1 MNLQHTINF
10 VNRFWPIQSI
20 SFAEFLSKKYSR
32 KITNP
37 SIINASAW
45 ISLWICKQVM
55 SVAVAYVN
63 AIKYIL
69 ISASNANLREIH
81 LLSSSSSTN
90 ISVILNS
97 EKLIKVVNFV
107 WLSWGQNSL
116 NVCCV
121 YHLRVQPEVYRDAST
136 TFTFTSRS
144 RSWSQS
150 GGIVIRVAVL
160 ESHYHSRLMLRPP
173 VSVSVAIKLDPGY
186 ASRYW
191 NTHHGIK
198 TVLITQVTVSTW
210 KLTL

>member
-1 MNLQHTINF
+1 M
-10 VNRFWPIQSI
+10 QSI

-55 SVAVAYVN
+55 SAAVAYVN

-81 LLSSSSSTN
+81 FFLLSSSSSTN

-136 TFTFTSRS
+136 TFTFTFTS

-160 ESHYHSRLMLRPP
+160 QSHYHSRLMLRLP

-186 ASRYW
+186 SSRYW
-191 NTHHGIK
+191 NTHHGIT
-198 TVLITQVTVSTW
+198 TVLITQVTGSTW